1 MDGLDTAGRPVYW
14 FCLEKLLYL
23 SWHVSMAGSASKTA
37 CGAVLFSCG
46 HARVSVAYVR
56 DMLAFPV
63 ATETTMMWLLVVM
76 LAARLNPCPEQAEWQ
91 WW

>member
-1 MDGLDTAGRPVYW
+1 MT
-14 FCLEKLLYL
+14 
-23 SWHVSMAGSASKTA
+23 GSASKTA
-37 CGAVLFSCG
+37 CRAVLSSFG

-63 ATETTMMWLLVVM
+63 ATEITMMWLLVVM

-91 WW
+91 WR